1 MISLNIISFILLS
14 HLLSDFAFQSRNQGR
29 KKSTNIFWL
38 LTHVLIYSITTTFF
52 WWLLDLNY
60 ETKNIINYCLI
71 FFMIFI
77 THGMTDFFTSKLTSF
92 AYLKTMQNKNK
103 KTKNFWEWVFWL
115 IIGIDQTIH
124 ILSLFYI
131 YLIFN

>member
-14 HLLSDFAFQSRNQGR
+14 HLLSDFALQSRNQGR

-38 LTHVLIYSITTTFF
+38 LTHVLIYSMTTTFF

-60 ETKNIINYCLI
+60 EIKSSINYSII
-71 FFMIFI
+71 FFIIFI

-92 AYLKTMQNKNK
+92 AYLKMQSKNK
-103 KTKNFWEWVFWL
+103 KVNDFWEWIFWL
-115 IIGIDQTIH
+115 IIGADQTIH
-124 ILSLFYI
+124 IISLFWI
-131 YLIFN
+131 YLMFN

>member
-1 MISLNIISFILLS
+1 MISLTIISFILLS
-14 HLLSDFAFQSRNQGR
+14 HLLSDFALQSRNQGR

-38 LTHVLIYSITTTFF
+38 LTHVLIYSMTTTFF

-60 ETKNIINYCLI
+60 EIKSLINYSII

-92 AYLKTMQNKNK
+92 AYLKMQSKNK
-103 KTKNFWEWVFWL
+103 KMNDFWEWIFWL
-115 IIGIDQTIH
+115 IIGADQTIH
-124 ILSLFYI
+124 IVSLFWI

>member
-14 HLLSDFAFQSRNQGR
+14 HLLSDFVLQSRNQGR

-38 LTHVLIYSITTTFF
+38 LTHVLIYSMTTTFF

-60 ETKNIINYCLI
+60 EIKSSINYSII

-77 THGMTDFFTSKLTSF
+77 THGMTDFVTSKLSNF
-92 AYLKTMQNKNK
+92 AYLKMQNQNK
-103 KTKNFWEWVFWL
+103 QINEFWEWIFWL

-124 ILSLFYI
+124 IISLFWI
-131 YLIFN
+131 YLMFN